1 MWLICVF
8 IFQDIIIETDQNRND
23 IRQIDSD
30 SEESLSLTDSIPAD
44 DLAIVAEDEPH
55 IDGFEDTD
63 RAETLDTQ
71 CMLGNPDSD
80 MCDSHAVTEATDG
93 HLESKS
99 KNQSLNAGLIY
110 VQNEMMAT
118 NNDVERRPVSINDDF
133 VLDTDIDDQDIH
145 RAGKCVQNDTL
156 SEFDIALVK
165 INNVS
170 KMAQYDNVASEHIET
185 EVSLVCTKDTSST
198 LPAYVQCTE
207 IPSAMLVRNGYVSN
221 GMVSGQTEVVK
232 SSVQSVASYVH
243 ASASF
248 RDKINE
254 EQPVITEDVADY
266 SSKTV
271 FRNSTL
277 EKTAHMTT
285 ILSQQHKDE
294 QIDNFHVMENQ
305 TKFQGLRT
313 SSSVF
318 SYISDKNSGYVEHD
332 CKGIVKP
339 ISTDKSVISDSDGS
353 PCLDN
358 IELTGIYSL
367 KHLSSVIGSSDCS
380 SMDNDSKEMG
390 KATHTDKSLMNKS
403 DLGDSP
409 YIDNIELTIIA
420 NTKPFSGTTG
430 SFGYSSMSNGT
441 INGPES
447 TYPTNATSYI
457 QHENIDIT
465 ERPNKLSGN
474 ASRSSGSSY
483 VSWNRVA
490 TAMGKDVNTQDTCPP
505 YVTAMGRDVNTQDT
519 CPPYVT
525 FNSEIGLTQA
535 KPREHIDNTA
545 VEADS
550 RKNVVKS
557 NLSKITMELPLPG
570 EKYFV
575 CLTANTSKD
584 SVSTDMSFLSQLS
597 DIQSLDQLEIGKL
610 RSRKVSDVEK
620 NVSAPTE
627 ENKNADN
634 AMYTVNETNN
644 VGELNSHTTT
654 CINDESKYVA
664 KGNDIIDVSEV
675 TSYTKACLVETEKDN

>member
-1 MWLICVF
+1 MWLICIF

-63 RAETLDTQ
+63 RAEPLDTRY
-71 CMLGNPDSD
+71 MLENPDSD

-93 HLESKS
+93 HLESES
-99 KNQSLNAGLIY
+99 KNQSLNAGLNYI
-110 VQNEMMAT
+110 QNEMMAT
-118 NNDVERRPVSINDDF
+118 NNDVERRTMSINDDF
-133 VLDTDIDDQDIH
+133 VLDIDDQDIH
-145 RAGKCVQNDTL
+145 RAGKCVQNGTL

-221 GMVSGQTEVVK
+221 GTVSEQTEVVK
-232 SSVQSVASYVH
+232 SSVQSVDSYVH

-305 TKFQGLRT
+305 TKFQSLRT
-313 SSSVF
+313 SCSVF

-353 PCLDN
+353 PCVDN
-358 IELTGIYSL
+358 IELTGISTL
-367 KHLSSVIGSSDCS
+367 KHLSVIGSSDCS

-390 KATHTDKSLMNKS
+390 KAMHTDKLLMNKS

-409 YIDNIELTIIA
+409 YIDNIELTRIA
-420 NTKPFSGTTG
+420 NAKPFSGITG
-430 SFGYSSMSNGT
+430 SFGYSSMNNGT

-457 QHENIDIT
+457 QHENIDVT

-483 VSWNRVA
+483 LSWDRVG
-490 TAMGKDVNTQDTCPP
+490 TV
-505 YVTAMGRDVNTQDT
+505 MGRDVNTQDT
-519 CPPYVT
+519 CPPYVM
-525 FNSEIGLTQA
+525 FKSEIGLTQA

-550 RKNVVKS
+550 RKNDVKS
-557 NLSKITMELPLPG
+557 ILSKITVELPLPG

-575 CLTANTSKD
+575 CQTANTSKD
-584 SVSTDMSFLSQLS
+584 SVSTD
-597 DIQSLDQLEIGKL
+597 
-610 RSRKVSDVEK
+610 
-620 NVSAPTE
+620 
-627 ENKNADN
+627 
-634 AMYTVNETNN
+634 
-644 VGELNSHTTT
+644 
-654 CINDESKYVA
+654 
-664 KGNDIIDVSEV
+664 
-675 TSYTKACLVETEKDN
+675 TSILFQ